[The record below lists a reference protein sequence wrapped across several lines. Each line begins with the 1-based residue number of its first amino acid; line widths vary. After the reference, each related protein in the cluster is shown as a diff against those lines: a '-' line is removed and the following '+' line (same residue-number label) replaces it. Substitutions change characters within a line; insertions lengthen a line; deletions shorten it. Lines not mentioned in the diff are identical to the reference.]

1 MKKKVPLYI
10 VSGFL
15 GSGKTTF
22 LKNILEVLGAKT
34 SISVIQSEFP
44 ISSFDSGFKELTSVP
59 FTLLELNRGS
69 SNPVQLSKDHAGKI
83 AAFLESSNPGI
94 IFLEASGLA
103 KLREILAI
111 LSTPPLDS
119 VLYLAATIII
129 IDASRFEHEV
139 TFLKNIRQQ
148 VKAADIVL
156 VNKYE
161 KLNRLE
167 SPEVIVKSYNYN
179 KIIGWIKEINPD
191 CKIYPSLYSRIP
203 LEVIDSFLKSV

>member
-1 MKKKVPLYI
+1 VQF
-10 VSGFL
+10 S
-15 GSGKTTF
+15 
-22 LKNILEVLGAKT
+22 
-34 SISVIQSEFP
+34 
-44 ISSFDSGFKELTSVP
+44 
-59 FTLLELNRGS
+59 LLELNRGS
-69 SNPVQLSKDHAGKI
+69 SNPVQFSKDHTGKI
-83 AAFLESSNPGI
+83 ASFLESSNPGI

-103 KLREILAI
+103 KIREILST
-111 LSTPPLDS
+111 LNTPPLDS

-179 KIIGWIKEINPD
+179 KIIEWIKEINPS
-191 CKIYPSLYSRIP
+191 CKIYPSLYSRMP
-203 LEVIDSFLKSV
+203 LEVVNSFLKSV